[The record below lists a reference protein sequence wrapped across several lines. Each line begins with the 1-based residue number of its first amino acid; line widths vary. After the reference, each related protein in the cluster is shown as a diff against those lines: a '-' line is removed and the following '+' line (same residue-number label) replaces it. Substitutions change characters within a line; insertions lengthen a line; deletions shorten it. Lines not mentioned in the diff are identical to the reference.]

1 MTVLQTLLCA
11 ASGPALGLLYAYLA
25 SYISSFILP
34 DFFSLSAGLSLALSF
49 FNALP
54 VAPLDGAS
62 MLRSLCLLLKIGDP
76 SKVIFAS
83 GISICTGM
91 FALGMYLIKLGMGY
105 GLIVMAIVL
114 MLGTLFE
121 EGIVKRGDLR

>member
-1 MTVLQTLLCA
+1 
-11 ASGPALGLLYAYLA
+11 
-25 SYISSFILP
+25 
-34 DFFSLSAGLSLALSF
+34 
-49 FNALP
+49 
-54 VAPLDGAS
+54 
-62 MLRSLCLLLKIGDP
+62 
-76 SKVIFAS
+76 
-83 GISICTGM
+83 M

>member
-1 MTVLQTLLCA
+1 MTAFQTLLCA

-34 DFFSLSAGLSLALSF
+34 DFLSLSAGISLALSF

-62 MLRSLCLLLKIGDP
+62 MLRSLCLLLKIDDP
-76 SKVIFAS
+76 SKVIFIS
-83 GISICTGM
+83 GMSICTGL
-91 FALGMYLIKLGMGY
+91 FALGLYLLRYGMGY
-105 GLIVMAIVL
+105 GLIGMAIVL
-114 MLGTLFE
+114 ILSTLFE